1 MPKNATITVELEP
14 DVKERVESI
23 LKKMGLSV
31 SDAIGLFLR
40 KVERQGELPFEAEIP
55 NRKTRRVM
63 RDAEKGKGC
72 LTGNWIGRC
81 TMTGSMLSLA
91 R

>member
-1 MPKNATITVELEP
+1 MQKNATITVEVEP

-31 SDAIGLFLR
+31 SDAIALFLR
-40 KVERQGELPFEAEIP
+40 KIENQGELPFEAEVP

-63 RDAEKGKGC
+63 RDTDKGKN
-72 LTGNWIGRC
+72 LIRFDTEEELFHYLRH
-81 TMTGSMLSLA
+81 
-91 R
+91 